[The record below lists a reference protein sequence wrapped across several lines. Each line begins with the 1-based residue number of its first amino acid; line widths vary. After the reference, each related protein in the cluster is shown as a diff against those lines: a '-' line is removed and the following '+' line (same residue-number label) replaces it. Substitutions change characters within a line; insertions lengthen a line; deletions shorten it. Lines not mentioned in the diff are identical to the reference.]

1 MPLNLF
7 ILLQVVPGPGA
18 GPEVW
23 NNLCANAVA
32 EYRLDEAVGRHDRD
46 LTPGYDCLDAWISST
61 TSPRTS
67 IRCSAWWEKMVL
79 PSTTT
84 SSTPR
89 PAELILAV
97 RFSCFLISRL
107 RRPASRRMLIQVKQR
122 LISMFMASS
131 VPATLDGRHGAND
144 GMW

>member
-1 MPLNLF
+1 
-7 ILLQVVPGPGA
+7 
-18 GPEVW
+18 
-23 NNLCANAVA
+23 
-32 EYRLDEAVGRHDRD
+32 
-46 LTPGYDCLDAWISST
+46 
-61 TSPRTS
+61 
-67 IRCSAWWEKMVL
+67 MVL

-89 PAELILAV
+89 PAELILGV

-131 VPATLDGRHGAND
+131 VPATQGLNQVHIKF
-144 GMW
+144 